1 MTAAKPPRREG
12 QCSRYRTPNVQL
24 EEELTCHR

>member
-1 MTAAKPPRREG
+1 MTAAKPPRRAG
-12 QCSRYRTPNVQL
+12 TMQPLPHPDVQL